1 MGRAETHHR
10 LSRALA
16 SFLSLTALSLCAVAC
31 NNTCVFG
38 ALNSPGTTVTIK
50 IGNPPPAC
58 NLATTNGAVHIEIGA
73 ATGTTSAEPAASAN
87 GMART
92 HITHLFV
99 TLAGIDAH
107 PALDADDSSPEWQ
120 PLAPQLNAHPLQFDL
135 LAPHDAEGGS
145 RPFPQ
150 ALVPAGV
157 YRLVRLRLAMRP
169 SSGESLLEANQNEP
183 VLETSACSTGFL
195 HCAVTSD
202 GRIQPLAFAAQSNLR
217 IPPESMDGRWLHVLP
232 DAAVSLRVEFDRD
245 RSFLWPVGDDFR
257 LIPQFH
263 LRVQSVLPAPRPDV
277 IPN

>member
-16 SFLSLTALSLCAVAC
+16 SFLPLIALSLCAVAC

-38 ALNSPGTTVTIK
+38 ALNSPGTTITVK

-58 NLATTNGAVHIEIGA
+58 NLTTTNGAVHIEIGA

-87 GMART
+87 GLPRP
-92 HITHLFV
+92 HIAHLFL

-107 PALDADDSSPEWQ
+107 PSLDADDSSPEWQ

-135 LAPHDAEGGS
+135 LAPRDADGGS
-145 RPFPQ
+145 GPFPQ
-150 ALVPAGV
+150 AFVPAGV
-157 YRLVRLRLAMRP
+157 YRQIRLRLAMP
-169 SSGESLLEANQNEP
+169 PASTESLFAANEKEP
-183 VLETSACSTGFL
+183 VLETNLCASGVL

-202 GRIQPLAFAAQSNLR
+202 GRIQPLAFASQSNLR
-217 IPPESMDGRWLHVLP
+217 IPSESMEGRWLHVLP
-232 DAAVSLRVEFDRD
+232 DAAVTLRIEFDRD
-245 RSFLWPVGDDFR
+245 RSFLWPVGDAFR

-263 LRVQSVLPAPRPDV
+263 LRVQLLNPQTAARK
-277 IPN
+277 